1 MKIVFKAGIFL
12 RLIGLLLLSG
22 AGGCSAQ
29 KETAPVFVVSDF
41 IELDKIAEISLF
53 RSSEGHDYSGGG
65 ETCRSMKHYFK
76 PKPLVDPAAI
86 KLFSP
91 VDGIVEEIVA
101 ERVGGRQL
109 RIRPE
114 SYPGFRVMIFHVNPR
129 VKRGGKVS
137 AGEELGLKN
146 IGSSMSDIAVQNLA
160 TGEYVSYFSVM
171 SPAVFAKYV
180 ERGISSGAEMMI
192 SRESRDSDALS
203 CDGEIFLSRGKLKA
217 WKVLK

>member
-1 MKIVFKAGIFL
+1 MKIIFKAGFICQL
-12 RLIGLLLLSG
+12 LASLLLAG
-22 AGGCSAQ
+22 AAGCSAQ

-41 IELDKIAEISLF
+41 IELDKIAGISLF

-76 PKPLVDPAAI
+76 PRPLVDPAAI

-91 VDGIVEEIVA
+91 VNGVVEEIVA
-101 ERVGGRQL
+101 ERVGGMQL

-114 SYPGFRVMIFHVNPR
+114 SYPGFRIIIFHVNPG
-129 VKRGGKVS
+129 VKRGAKVS
-137 AGEELGLKN
+137 AGQVLGLKN
-146 IGSSMSDIAVQNLA
+146 IGSSMSDIAVQNRA

-171 SPAVFAKYV
+171 SPAVFAKYAA
-180 ERGISSGAEMMI
+180 RNISSGAEMMI

-203 CDGEIFLSRGKLKA
+203 CDGETFLSRGKLKA